1 MELWVS
7 PNLTCVVVFHL
18 YSLFL
23 LPWYTIY
30 TFSAHGVFVF
40 AYLTPPP
47 VTVFCC
53 TTGVAHRYTI
63 LNVVGSPPQ
72 NVAVGRVNKEGFVPF
87 AGMAKVVWPGGTTR
101 IPQDTQRSMSD
112 PVALSIGW
120 VMETAWGTPAL
131 QQESRMYAQQAIDEI
146 NADLYILPNTHL
158 TLEGDFSVNG
168 NDKTAEAFNAV
179 DARATAA
186 GRPLAAVLA
195 GSSSHMVAIYAPQA
209 NVTVTRPSTGVPIVG
224 YYTGAA
230 VLSDSK
236 KFPNFIRLYP
246 PVSEYQHIYRK
257 MAVRFIY
264 PSRTFLSLN
273 KKYLESSLFS
283 SLPYYS

>member
-1 MELWVS
+1 
-7 PNLTCVVVFHL
+7 
-18 YSLFL
+18 
-23 LPWYTIY
+23 
-30 TFSAHGVFVF
+30 
-40 AYLTPPP
+40 
-47 VTVFCC
+47 
-53 TTGVAHRYTI
+53 
-63 LNVVGSPPQ
+63 
-72 NVAVGRVNKEGFVPF
+72 
-87 AGMAKVVWPGGTTR
+87 
-101 IPQDTQRSMSD
+101 MSD
-112 PVALSIGW
+112 PAALSIGW
-120 VMETAWGTPAL
+120 VMETAWGTPTL

-264 PSRTFLSLN
+264 PSRTAVFIPLHP
-273 KKYLESSLFS
+273 YLESSLF
-283 SLPYYS
+283 LFLTLL